1 MLLLNKILHDLDVR
15 SPNWCRSSSINDLSH
30 SLERITRWS
39 KSDVTLTGSFFS
51 SLGRLAKIARKQ
63 CYNVIESSVF
73 SPATLWPFDT
83 VHIDMFS
90 KCHWPNDRTPSNQPV
105 QNLDQKKTKKTHTH
119 DQADMSCYSRTL
131 LAIGVSMNRLKNV
144 NPLLMAYSCGV
155 LKQAYQSISIHY
167 QCCVDSCSMQLGCTD
182 VWASWIP
189 PATPHQYHE
198 NLVPTGTKL
207 SGLIRGS

>member
-1 MLLLNKILHDLDVR
+1 MMQEFVHQRSLTFFGEDNSMVEIRCDSDLFFLFVSRSLSQNSKETML
-15 SPNWCRSSSINDLSH
+15 
-30 SLERITRWS
+30 
-39 KSDVTLTGSFFS
+39 
-51 SLGRLAKIARKQ
+51 
-63 CYNVIESSVF
+63 NVIESSVF

-155 LKQAYQSISIHY
+155 LKQAYQSTINAVWTLAPCSLDALTSEQAEFLQPLRIST
-167 QCCVDSCSMQLGCTD
+167 MKT
-182 VWASWIP
+182 WASNIFP
-189 PATPHQYHE
+189 KS
-198 NLVPTGTKL
+198 LVPTGTKL